1 MTVRILCVGKLKER
15 CFLDACAEYEKRL
28 SRFYTVQ
35 VQEVADEKAPDT
47 LSPAEEAQVRG
58 REGERLLRLVG
69 EKDTVVAL
77 CLDGQELTSPQFA
90 ERMEAYRDGG
100 TRVLTFL
107 IGGSLGLSDAAVE
120 RADARLSLGKMTL
133 PHRIARLV
141 LEEQLFRAAKILANE
156 TYHK

>member
-1 MTVRILCVGKLKER
+1 MNVRILCVGKLKEK

-28 SRFYTVQ
+28 SRFYTLS

-47 LSPAEEAQVRG
+47 LSKAEEAQVRD

-69 EKDTVVAL
+69 EKDFVTAL
-77 CLDGQELTSPQFA
+77 CLDGREVTSEQFA
-90 ERMEAYRDGG
+90 ESIRLHRDGG
-100 TRVLTFL
+100 VRTLTFL
-107 IGGSLGLSDAAVE
+107 IGGSLGLSDAAIA
-120 RADARLSLGKMTL
+120 RADAKLSLGKMTL

-141 LEEQLFRAAKILANE
+141 LEEQLFRAAKILAGE